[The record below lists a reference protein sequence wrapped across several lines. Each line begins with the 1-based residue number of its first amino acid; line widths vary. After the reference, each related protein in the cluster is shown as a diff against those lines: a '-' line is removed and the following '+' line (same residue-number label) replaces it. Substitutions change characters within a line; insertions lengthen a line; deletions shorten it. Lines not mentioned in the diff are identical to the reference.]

1 MVFRDEPKYLFA
13 GAVPA
18 GELVTGARGIVP
30 DLIVE
35 DLELSRST
43 HDVGATP
50 QHQAYLL
57 DFKMMHVGSQ
67 HYQTRAAR
75 HQRGHAARARAQQV
89 SVQYTNKARLFDE
102 RYNGVSAEAVRLG
115 TAEPGPCL
123 SVLRR
128 YRVVRGLI
136 FGPYLDASDE
146 VHEFAAH
153 IATVGATRD
162 WRKMGAR
169 DVSEARGIILQLIF
183 REWGIESARASA
195 RMRIERIRFISGEA
209 NGRRGSQEDRP
220 TQATVDAWE
229 VANDYAQ
236 WRGADYPSHPS
247 CAGEV

>member
-1 MVFRDEPKYLFA
+1 M
-13 GAVPA
+13 
-18 GELVTGARGIVP
+18 
-30 DLIVE
+30 
-35 DLELSRST
+35 
-43 HDVGATP
+43 
-50 QHQAYLL
+50 
-57 DFKMMHVGSQ
+57 DFKIMHVGSA
-67 HYQTRAAR
+67 HYQTHAAR
-75 HQRGHAARARAQQV
+75 HQRGQAARARALQV
-89 SVQYTNKARLFDE
+89 SVQYVQKARKFDE
-102 RYNGVSAEAVRLG
+102 EYNGVCAESVRLG
-115 TAEPGPCL
+115 AAPGPLL

-146 VHEFAAH
+146 VHELVAH

-183 REWGIESARASA
+183 REWGIECARSSA
-195 RMRIERIRFISGEA
+195 RMRIERIRFIDGEA
-209 NGRRGSQEDRP
+209 NGRRGSQGDRDRERP

-229 VANDYAQ
+229 TANDYAE